1 MRNLLLLFI
10 NILVFSSISFS
21 QNISFFPN
29 SQYVCQGGSVTFGF
43 NGPAVPAGSTYDWSF
58 AGAGPS
64 IANSTS
70 PTPLVSFAGSGSL
83 SGLCNIT
90 LTINQGTLNE
100 LFYTTK
106 VQVLASSPTV
116 TENPGNPTTFCVGT
130 PTSILYTVTG
140 GGCPTLSGGNGLAVS
155 CNSNSVAGF
164 IIGYNVT
171 ISGTPT
177 TAGCL
182 GSLTSQPLGS
192 CPGSTPAVFSLSQ
205 KCINKKPTV
214 TSISYSSPSFCTT
227 AGLQS
232 VSLNGSNGTI
242 YSGSSSSV
250 WPFNSGV
257 YSAPTGLSI
266 NASTGEITPSS
277 STPGTYLVT
286 FTIAAANGCT
296 LVTSTTSVIITGLPT
311 ANLSYPLSPWC
322 NSITSQQ
329 LPSLNGTNGYQ
340 PGIYS
345 SPTLSSINA
354 STGAIIPSTNPTGP
368 HTVTYTTL
376 ALGGCPA
383 VSTNTTVT
391 INPIPIASA
400 DAITSTTNCSGI
412 NAELEL
418 YSNIG
423 FNYQWLLNNNPATEP
438 GNSGVISTGFETYSV
453 SLPGNYT
460 LRVTDP
466 ITNCFST
473 TTDLLTI
480 VVLPLPSIVVSA
492 SPRFLC
498 LGQSTILSG
507 PTGPSIS
514 FVDWYDSND
523 GLIGIGSPYTW
534 AYAASSDVIYAEIM
548 GSNGCSAN
556 SSTISIGVMP
566 LPPVPSIVN
575 SLPSS
580 GTECSPNCV
589 TLFSNTLPLP
599 NMSYSWSSGGGN
611 AINASYCS
619 TGNYNVTHSIIYS
632 NSAFTPS
639 TLTCTNTSIDQLV
652 TIDPAPTTP
661 TITATGGLTS
671 TTFCSGSSITLSV
684 PNLPNTDFE
693 WSNGSF
699 ISSITVNSP
708 GSYSVRIRNTIT
720 GCWSNYA
727 TYTVTMIP
735 LPIPIILSPPSPV
748 CLAAGGSVTL
758 SSNYP
763 AGNSWSGCGAS
774 SSTSSLNV
782 SVSCLYTLTV
792 TQAGC
797 SASTSLNLTINPRP
811 SAVITQ
817 SGSLNI
823 CTGSCVTL
831 SAVNSP
837 NTLYA
842 WYTTS
847 ASGPPIG
854 TNYNYVACSPGTYY
868 VVITDNTTGCSSTS
882 INYTVTT
889 LTSPLNTITIQVP
902 GTNTFCQG
910 GSATLQGPTAPIGT
924 TYTYQWYNT
933 SGPLGIGINQ
943 NATSSGT
950 YYCIITNSNTLCSIQ
965 SNSILITVNPNP
977 TAIINPTTNLCV
989 GAVLTASGIPSSPLY
1004 QYQWFLGG
1012 LPVLGPQNNTYSAT
1026 SAGNVYVR
1034 LTDPNG
1040 CIANSSTVSINALP
1054 TTPVISGI
1062 TPFCAGTS
1070 TTLSTPLVA
1079 NCTYTWSPVGG
1090 TVGATQNI
1098 YTVSAGGTYSVTI
1111 TNSNGCS
1118 STSLTYPVIMT
1129 PTPITPTISPAG
1141 PISLCVGQTQILTST
1156 SPSGAGTNLWNGGT
1170 PTNLLAT
1177 TISNSISGSGSYT
1190 YTVTINGCSA
1200 TSAPVIVTFNPNPS
1214 IPTLTSSAQTL
1225 CAYPTSNVLLTSS
1238 PAAPGIAYS
1247 WNGGTTPGNNQ
1258 TNSITPSSNGTGAYF
1273 VTHTNTTTGCSSISN
1288 SIPVTFNPLPSITIT
1303 PNGPTNYCQ
1312 SGTVT
1317 LNSAVVPALP
1327 NPPYAYSWTGSPAA
1341 LTSTTSAANLTFLS
1355 TSLAGTYTYT
1365 LQATNPTTGCVG
1377 FSLPQT
1383 IQINPNPIATI
1394 TPSGSTTFCQGSNVI
1409 LTAGPTGNS
1418 YVWSGSPFNGSTLSA
1433 ITVSTTGTYGVTVT
1447 NSFGCVNT
1455 SPTQTVAVTANPITP
1470 IITSPITTAICSGN
1484 SLILT
1489 FNNPTNNTTHRW
1501 YETSIGLVQIGGAT
1515 YSATSS
1521 GTYYLVTTSTLSP
1534 LCSSSSNLITVTVNA
1549 NPSTPIISSNIATP
1563 ICQGNSVTLSAGS
1576 YDPNLTYTWTPSS
1589 SNAGG
1594 SLTDDNINNVTA
1606 TGSYVVTVSNSNG
1619 CNALSLPYT
1628 VNVNPLPIVP
1638 IVIASGPTSFC
1649 AGASVNLIVSNQV
1662 VGHIY
1667 DWYLSGGNA
1676 PVFTGT
1682 TYTIINSGIYYV
1694 KARNPIT
1701 LCESNSS
1708 TTPITVNPLPTA
1720 AITPAGPITVCDG
1733 DLLTLTAFNSPGYSF
1748 SWGISNTNVISSSG
1762 IYNVTVTLNGCSA
1775 ISNSVT
1781 VNYISNPSPIIISSP
1796 VSLEACFGGSVNLS
1810 VGGIFPLTAC
1820 TYEWFNSAG
1829 ILVQGPGTNS
1839 SYIATSSGTYRV
1851 KATSTLGTFC
1861 SSFSAPVTVTI
1872 HPNIPVSIIIP
1883 PNSSTSFCEG
1893 TSSITLT
1900 ADPLIGY
1907 TYVWSNGL
1915 TSPTINLSLT
1925 SQSGPYTV
1933 TVTNSVT
1940 NCSATSPIIP
1950 ISIYPNPSAPSI
1962 SPIGPLNS
1970 CAGNPLLT
1978 LTASPSTFPT
1988 YQWKN
1993 GNVNVGSNSPS
2004 HNPASTGTYSVIAT
2018 NSNGCSSLPSNS
2030 TSITIV
2036 PIPATPVIIPQTG
2049 SPLQFCQGLSINLS
2063 ATINSG
2069 STYQWFRNGIPYISG
2084 NPVNITLSGTYTL
2097 IETNS
2102 LGCSSQTSSPLTII
2116 VYPNP
2121 TPVITALSTTE
2132 FCADPGASVT
2142 LQATPGSNLYQW
2154 TCVSPNLLTQAPS
2167 SSPNFIATQSG
2178 TYSVT
2183 TTTSN
2188 NCISAVSNSITVVVN
2203 PLPVATITPGSATSF
2218 CADPGAFVTL
2228 TAGPSGNIYQWSTS
2242 GPALGNPSLASQN
2255 ITQTGMYSVL
2265 VTNPITNCE
2274 NTASLPVTVNPLPTP
2289 SIIASGITTPL
2300 CDGQSVVLTADP
2312 TGSGLT
2318 YIWSPSSFTSI
2329 ATPPITSSGTYSV
2342 KITDANGCS
2351 ATSAPV
2357 PVVFNSNPIAFIT
2370 PSSLPTFC
2378 QGETITLQS
2387 NPMSDNYV
2395 WSQQLSP
2402 GVYTIIA
2409 SGIPSIPVSQSGIY
2423 TVTNYNPSGC
2433 FTTSN
2438 PITVTVN
2445 PLPTPLITA
2454 IGAGIPGNTEVCQ
2467 GNSVFLSVSGIG
2479 ITSYQWR
2486 VNGVNIPGANSI
2498 NYPATSSGFYSVEVG
2513 NNNNCFKISSEV
2525 EVTINPNPTAEINYL
2540 NSPDPILLCP
2550 GGTIGLTAAPSSMY
2564 YSWNS
2569 PNLGFETNQFVLAT
2583 TSGTYEV
2590 IVTDPATGCFDTSD
2604 PVNVTIQTLG
2614 TTSAAVIGMPSTLT
2628 LCPGSLFTLSGITTP
2643 NASSFNWTLIS
2654 APAGC
2659 NLIGASTLNP
2669 TFTSGTV
2676 SGTAILRL
2684 NTSLNYPC
2692 NTVPSYQDITI
2703 NISPSIPTLSN
2714 NINSGLVDQVLCS
2727 NIPIDPIIFNV
2738 LDILGSGTTIPSVT
2752 IDGTTVLASTPYNG
2766 ISWNFIGGQVVI
2778 SGTPNFGTY
2787 TYTVNGIPTGSP
2799 SCLLTSL
2806 SGTITSQAPSL
2817 SIFSGQ
2823 FTNNQII
2830 CIGTSIAPII
2840 YDYTGIISS
2849 IDLPDGVFAQS
2860 NTSGNQYTISGT
2872 PLAVGYY
2879 NYVIT
2884 TETVCGFETLL
2895 GEITVIPPITGNT
2908 SGTATTTNCD
2918 GSEFTLIG
2926 GILNSSANT
2935 NYTYLWVYSTSI
2947 TGPYDPAPGINTNA
2961 NYEGTIYLANDTLYF
2976 RRFVYAGDCYDY
2988 AAPVMVHVIPLG
3000 TNPNM
3005 IAFAGADQTISLG
3018 QSVEL
3023 VTTGVNISEYNWS
3036 PTIGLSSATI
3046 SNPFA
3051 SPVSTTIYTLTV
3063 QDIYGC
3069 SYSDDITVTVLNDY
3083 SLTIPSL
3090 ITPNDDGSN
3099 DFWEIP
3105 ESLFYTGTTVK
3116 IINREGQEVYSSS
3129 NYDNTW
3135 DGTFNGK
3142 LLPEATYYYFIQFP
3156 NSEITHKGPVTILRN
3171 IK

>member
-1 MRNLLLLFI
+1 LNINVSTGDITPFGSTPGNYTVIYTIPFSISGCPPATATRQVTITATPVVPTITYSGSPFCTSLLSAQPVTQTGATGGTYSSSPSGLSI
-10 NILVFSSISFS
+10 NATTGAITPSTSTAGNYTVTYTVAASGGCAAVSTTTSVTITGNPTATINYTGSPWCTTAAVQSVILTGTFGYTGGTYSSTTGLSIDASTGAITPSTSTAGIYTVTYTVAASGGCATVTATKSVTITLAPVAPSISYTGSPWCTTEPAQPVTQTGSSGGTYSSSPGGLIINASSGAITPSTSTAGNYTVTYTVAASGGCAAVSTTTSVTITGNPTATINYTGSPWCTTAAVQSVSLTGTFGYTGGTYSSTTGLSIDASTGAITPSTSTGGTYTVIYTLAASGGCATVTATKSVTITLAPVVPTISYIGSPWCTTAPVQPVTQTGQTGGIYSSALGLSVSAITGAITPSTSTAGNYTVLYAIAASGGCAAVSSTIPVTITAVPVTPVITYPGSPFCTSLSSTQPVTLIGPTGGIYSSSPSPGLSINVNTGGITPIASTAGTYLVTYTVAASGGCLAVDATRSVTITEAPVSPTISYSDVAFCKTASDQSVTQIGEPGGIYSFTPAGLSCNPSTGLISPSSSAAGTYTITYTVAASLGCAAVSGTRVITITALPVVILSPSPSAPFCVSETGTLSLIGSSTSGYYTSTPAGLQINASTGVINPGSNQGTYTIAYTIPASGGCPEVSDTTLVTILQNPLAAINVVGTTSPCSGDIPLTSLQTTLYFGETISWRRGGIPISPSETNSSLNVTQTGSYDAIITNAVGCFTTSNAIAVTLNPVPPTYTPAGANSFCIGEFSTLSVPPISGYNYQWYLGGAQISGATSNSYNSISTSGTYNVEVTIASSGCNVFSNDVIVTGYDKPTIPTFTNASPSVICSPNSVTLETNLISTSYPGSPSASYLWSGGNSSTTNSATYSTTGNYTATHRLTYPTSPNLTCTSSQNHQVTINPLPTAPTIAGVTSFCIGSSTTLSVAFNAAYTYQWFLNDIPTGPASNTYSGIASAGTYKVRVTDIITGCSIFSNSVTVTSTNLPIAVISASPSVNPVCLNSGGLVTLTSSSSAGNTWSTCSGNLSTQSISVS
-21 QNISFFPN
+21 SSCNIILTVTSGGCTSLPVSYNLIINQNPTANISPTGPHTI
-29 SQYVCQGGSVTFGF
+29 CQGGSVTLSVTPTPPSGTTTNWYKLPDITNPVFL
-43 NGPAVPAGSTYDWSF
+43 NSSTYAANTTGNYYCIVTNNTTNCSF
-58 AGAGPS
+58 
-64 IANSTS
+64 TS
-70 PTPLVSFAGSGSL
+70 PTQVVNVTIPGTASISYPNTSYCTTSTPQAVTLIGTPGGTYSVFPIIGLLVSSSTGTITIAGATPGSYT
-83 SGLCNIT
+83 IT
-90 LTINQGTLNE
+90 YTLP
-100 LFYTTK
+100 
-106 VQVLASSPTV
+106 AS
-116 TENPGNPTTFCVGT
+116 
-130 PTSILYTVTG
+130 
-140 GGCPTLSGGNGLAVS
+140 GGCPAVTAS
-155 CNSNSVAGF
+155 A
-164 IIGYNVT
+164 NVT
-171 ISGTPT
+171 ITANTIPLFTAVGPYCSGAIIPQLPNPSLNGIIGTWSPAINNTTTTLYTFTPT
-177 TAGCL
+177 AGL
-182 GSLTSQPLGS
+182 GQCASPVNTTIAITSP
-192 CPGSTPAVFSLSQ
+192 
-205 KCINKKPTV
+205 PTI
-214 TSISYSSPSFCTT
+214 TEISYSSPSYCTSTTTTQVPFGVTPGGVFSVNSTGLNAWNSATGSFVPSGSIPGVYTISYTIGSASSTCGSVFVQAIVTITQAAAAPTISYPFSAYCKSET
-227 AGLQS
+227 AQQLPSITGSGGIIS
-232 VSLNGSNGTI
+232 VSP
-242 YSGSSSSV
+242 SS
-250 WPFNSGV
+250 
-257 YSAPTGLSI
+257 GLSI
-266 NASTGEITPSS
+266 NSSGIITPSLS
-277 STPGTYLVT
+277 AIGIYTITYTIPASAGCLSQIANTTITIKPIPTAPTITYSTPLIFCDGGSVILSIIPIIGHTYKWWKIGDQTFSGTGT
-286 FTIAAANGCT
+286 SFAA
-296 LVTSTTSVIITGLPT
+296 STTG
-311 ANLSYPLSPWC
+311 SYYVE
-322 NSITSQQ
+322 ITSISTNCSDES
-329 LPSLNGTNGYQ
+329 LPVDVTVKPLPN
-340 PGIYS
+340 
-345 SPTLSSINA
+345 
-354 STGAIIPSTNPTGP
+354 AIISPTGP
-368 HTVTYTTL
+368 L
-376 ALGGCPA
+376 A
-383 VSTNTTVT
+383 
-391 INPIPIASA
+391 I
-400 DAITSTTNCSGI
+400 
-412 NAELEL
+412 
-418 YSNIG
+418 
-423 FNYQWLLNNNPATEP
+423 
-438 GNSGVISTGFETYSV
+438 
-453 SLPGNYT
+453 
-460 LRVTDP
+460 
-466 ITNCFST
+466 
-473 TTDLLTI
+473 
-480 VVLPLPSIVVSA
+480 
-492 SPRFLC
+492 
-498 LGQSTILSG
+498 
-507 PTGPSIS
+507 
-514 FVDWYDSND
+514 
-523 GLIGIGSPYTW
+523 
-534 AYAASSDVIYAEIM
+534 
-548 GSNGCSAN
+548 
-556 SSTISIGVMP
+556 
-566 LPPVPSIVN
+566 
-575 SLPSS
+575 
-580 GTECSPNCV
+580 
-589 TLFSNTLPLP
+589 
-599 NMSYSWSSGGGN
+599 
-611 AINASYCS
+611 
-619 TGNYNVTHSIIYS
+619 
-632 NSAFTPS
+632 
-639 TLTCTNTSIDQLV
+639 
-652 TIDPAPTTP
+652 
-661 TITATGGLTS
+661 
-671 TTFCSGSSITLSV
+671 
-684 PNLPNTDFE
+684 
-693 WSNGSF
+693 
-699 ISSITVNSP
+699 
-708 GSYSVRIRNTIT
+708 
-720 GCWSNYA
+720 
-727 TYTVTMIP
+727 
-735 LPIPIILSPPSPV
+735 
-748 CLAAGGSVTL
+748 
-758 SSNYP
+758 
-763 AGNSWSGCGAS
+763 
-774 SSTSSLNV
+774 
-782 SVSCLYTLTV
+782 
-792 TQAGC
+792 
-797 SASTSLNLTINPRP
+797 
-811 SAVITQ
+811 
-817 SGSLNI
+817 
-823 CTGSCVTL
+823 
-831 SAVNSP
+831 
-837 NTLYA
+837 
-842 WYTTS
+842 
-847 ASGPPIG
+847 
-854 TNYNYVACSPGTYY
+854 
-868 VVITDNTTGCSSTS
+868 
-882 INYTVTT
+882 
-889 LTSPLNTITIQVP
+889 
-902 GTNTFCQG
+902 
-910 GSATLQGPTAPIGT
+910 
-924 TYTYQWYNT
+924 
-933 SGPLGIGINQ
+933 
-943 NATSSGT
+943 
-950 YYCIITNSNTLCSIQ
+950 
-965 SNSILITVNPNP
+965 
-977 TAIINPTTNLCV
+977 
-989 GAVLTASGIPSSPLY
+989 
-1004 QYQWFLGG
+1004 
-1012 LPVLGPQNNTYSAT
+1012 
-1026 SAGNVYVR
+1026 
-1034 LTDPNG
+1034 
-1040 CIANSSTVSINALP
+1040 
-1054 TTPVISGI
+1054 
-1062 TPFCAGTS
+1062 CAGTS
-1070 TTLSTPLVA
+1070 TTL
-1079 NCTYTWSPVGG
+1079 
-1090 TVGATQNI
+1090 
-1098 YTVSAGGTYSVTI
+1098 
-1111 TNSNGCS
+1111 
-1118 STSLTYPVIMT
+1118 
-1129 PTPITPTISPAG
+1129 
-1141 PISLCVGQTQILTST
+1141 
-1156 SPSGAGTNLWNGGT
+1156 
-1170 PTNLLAT
+1170 
-1177 TISNSISGSGSYT
+1177 
-1190 YTVTINGCSA
+1190 
-1200 TSAPVIVTFNPNPS
+1200 
-1214 IPTLTSSAQTL
+1214 
-1225 CAYPTSNVLLTSS
+1225 
-1238 PAAPGIAYS
+1238 
-1247 WNGGTTPGNNQ
+1247 
-1258 TNSITPSSNGTGAYF
+1258 
-1273 VTHTNTTTGCSSISN
+1273 
-1288 SIPVTFNPLPSITIT
+1288 
-1303 PNGPTNYCQ
+1303 
-1312 SGTVT
+1312 
-1317 LNSAVVPALP
+1317 
-1327 NPPYAYSWTGSPAA
+1327 
-1341 LTSTTSAANLTFLS
+1341 
-1355 TSLAGTYTYT
+1355 
-1365 LQATNPTTGCVG
+1365 
-1377 FSLPQT
+1377 
-1383 IQINPNPIATI
+1383 
-1394 TPSGSTTFCQGSNVI
+1394 
-1409 LTAGPTGNS
+1409 
-1418 YVWSGSPFNGSTLSA
+1418 
-1433 ITVSTTGTYGVTVT
+1433 
-1447 NSFGCVNT
+1447 
-1455 SPTQTVAVTANPITP
+1455 
-1470 IITSPITTAICSGN
+1470 
-1484 SLILT
+1484 
-1489 FNNPTNNTTHRW
+1489 
-1501 YETSIGLVQIGGAT
+1501 
-1515 YSATSS
+1515 
-1521 GTYYLVTTSTLSP
+1521 
-1534 LCSSSSNLITVTVNA
+1534 
-1549 NPSTPIISSNIATP
+1549 
-1563 ICQGNSVTLSAGS
+1563 
-1576 YDPNLTYTWTPSS
+1576 
-1589 SNAGG
+1589 
-1594 SLTDDNINNVTA
+1594 
-1606 TGSYVVTVSNSNG
+1606 
-1619 CNALSLPYT
+1619 
-1628 VNVNPLPIVP
+1628 
-1638 IVIASGPTSFC
+1638 
-1649 AGASVNLIVSNQV
+1649 
-1662 VGHIY
+1662 
-1667 DWYLSGGNA
+1667 
-1676 PVFTGT
+1676 
-1682 TYTIINSGIYYV
+1682 
-1694 KARNPIT
+1694 
-1701 LCESNSS
+1701 
-1708 TTPITVNPLPTA
+1708 
-1720 AITPAGPITVCDG
+1720 
-1733 DLLTLTAFNSPGYSF
+1733 TAFNAAGYSF
-1748 SWGISNTNVISSSG
+1748 SWGASHIYQVSTAG
-1762 IYNVTVTLNGCSA
+1762 TYNVTVSLNGCSA
-1775 ISNSVT
+1775 LSNDVVVSV
-1781 VNYISNPSPIIISSP
+1781 IPNPLPGITSSPIN
-1796 VSLEACFGGSVNLS
+1796 LQACFGQAVTLLVNNITPLSDYTFQWFSASGPSVL
-1810 VGGIFPLTAC
+1810 
-1820 TYEWFNSAG
+1820 
-1829 ILVQGPGTNS
+1829 GTLS
-1839 SYIATSSGTYRV
+1839 SYSATTSGNYYIRV
-1851 KATSTLGTFC
+1851 TSATGSFC
-1861 SSFSAPVTVTI
+1861 TAESAEVAVTI

-1900 ADPLIGY
+1900 ASPIIGH
-1907 TYVWSNGL
+1907 THVWSNGQ
-1915 TSPTINLSLT
+1915 TSSTINLSLA
-1925 SQSGPYTV
+1925 SQSNPYTV
-1933 TVTNSVT
+1933 TVTNTVT
-1940 NCSATSPIIP
+1940 NCSATSAPMPIT
-1950 ISIYPNPSAPSI
+1950 IYPNPSAPSI

-2142 LQATPGSNLYQW
+2142 LQATPGFNSYQW
-2154 TCVSPNLLTQAPS
+2154 TCVSPTLPTQAAS

-2178 TYSVT
+2178 TYTVT
-2183 TTTSN
+2183 TTNSN
-2188 NCISAVSNSITVVVN
+2188 GCISAVSNSIPVVVN
-2203 PLPVATITPGSATSF
+2203 PLPLASITNGSATTF

-2402 GVYTIIA
+2402 GVYTITA

-2454 IGAGIPGNTEVCQ
+2454 IGAGILGNTEVCQ

-2628 LCPGSLFTLSGITTP
+2628 LCPGSLFTLSGITS
-2643 NASSFNWTLIS
+2643 NATSFNWTLIS

-2659 NLIGASTLNP
+2659 NLIGANTLNP
-2669 TFTSGTV
+2669 TFTSGSV

-2684 NTSLNYPC
+2684 NTSLNYAC
-2692 NTVPSYQDITI
+2692 NTDSSYQDITI

-2752 IDGTTVLASTPYNG
+2752 INGTTVLASTPYNG

>member
-10 NILVFSSISFS
+10 NILVFTSISFS

-29 SQYVCQGGSVTFGF
+29 SQYVCQGGSVTFGY

-171 ISGTPT
+171 ISGTPA

-192 CPGSTPAVFSLSQ
+192 CPGSSPAVFSLSQ

-227 AGLQS
+227 AALQS

-242 YSGSSSSV
+242 YSGGSPSV
-250 WPFNSGV
+250 WLFSSGL
-257 YSAPTGLSI
+257 YSAPSGLTI
-266 NASTGEITPSS
+266 DVSTGAITPSTS
-277 STPGTYLVT
+277 SAGTYTVT
-286 FTIAAANGCT
+286 YTIAAANGCAA
-296 LVTSTTSVIITGLPT
+296 VTTTTPVTITELPT
-311 ANLSYPLSPWC
+311 ANLSYPSSPWC

-329 LPSLNGTNGYQ
+329 IPSLNGTNGYQ
-340 PGIYS
+340 PGTYS

-354 STGAIIPSTNPTGP
+354 STGAIIPSANPTGT

-376 ALGGCPA
+376 ASGGCPA
-383 VSTNTTVT
+383 VSTTTTVT

-423 FNYQWLLNNNPATEP
+423 FNYQWLLNSSPATEP

-466 ITNCFST
+466 TTNCFST
-473 TTDLLTI
+473 TTNLLTI
-480 VVLPLPSIVVSA
+480 VVLPLPSKVVSA
-492 SPRFLC
+492 NPRFLC

-534 AYAASSDVIYAEIM
+534 AYPASSDVIYAEIM
-548 GSNGCSAN
+548 GSNGCSAI

-566 LPPVPSIVN
+566 LPPVPSIVS

-619 TGNYNVTHSIIYS
+619 TGNYTVTHSIIYS

-639 TLTCTNTSIDQLV
+639 TLTCTNTSISQLV
-652 TIDPAPTTP
+652 TINPAPTTP

-699 ISSITVNSP
+699 ISSIIVNSP

-735 LPIPIILSPPSPV
+735 LPAPIILSPPSPI
-748 CLAAGGSVTL
+748 CLAAGGTVSL

-774 SSTSSLNV
+774 GSTSTLSV

-817 SGSLNI
+817 SGALNI
-823 CTGSCVTL
+823 CAGSCVTL
-831 SAVNSP
+831 NAVNSP

-842 WYTTS
+842 WYTT
-847 ASGPPIG
+847 ASILPIG
-854 TNYNYVACSPGTYY
+854 TNSNYVACSPGTYY

-882 INYTVTT
+882 INYQVTT
-889 LTSPLNTITIQVP
+889 LTSPINTITIQVP

-910 GSATLQGPTAPIGT
+910 GSATLLGPTAPNGT
-924 TYTYQWYNT
+924 TYTWQWFNT
-933 SGPLGIGINQ
+933 GGFVGSGQ
-943 NATSSGT
+943 NYIATSSGT
-950 YYCIITNSNTLCSIQ
+950 YYCIITNSNTLCSVQ
-965 SNSILITVNPNP
+965 SNSIVITVNPNP

-1004 QYQWFLGG
+1004 TYQWFLGG
-1012 LPVLGPQNNTYSAT
+1012 GPVGGPQNNTYSAT
-1026 SAGNVYVR
+1026 SAGNVSVR

-1040 CIANSSTVSINALP
+1040 CSANSSTVTINTLP

-1079 NCTYTWSPVGG
+1079 NCTYTWSPSGG
-1090 TVGATQNI
+1090 IAGATQNI
-1098 YTVSAGGTYSVTI
+1098 YTVSTGGTYSVTI

-1141 PISLCVGQTQILTST
+1141 PISLCVGQTQILTAT

-1288 SIPVTFNPLPSITIT
+1288 SIPVTFNPLPNITIT

-1317 LNSAVVPALP
+1317 LNSAVVPALTIP
-1327 NPPYAYSWTGSPAA
+1327 TVYAYSWTGSPAA
-1341 LTSTTSAANLTFLS
+1341 VTTTTSAANLTFLS

-1418 YVWSGSPFNGSTLSA
+1418 YVWSGSPFNGSNLSA

-1470 IITSPITTAICSGN
+1470 IITSPINTAICSGN

-1501 YETSIGLVQIGGAT
+1501 YETSIGLVQTGGTTFAAT
-1515 YSATSS
+1515 NS

-1549 NPSTPIISSNIATP
+1549 NPSTPIISSSIATP

-1576 YDPNLTYTWTPSS
+1576 YDPNLTYTWTPSA

-1628 VNVNPLPIVP
+1628 VTVNPLPIVP
-1638 IVIASGPTSFC
+1638 IVIASGLTTFC
-1649 AGASVNLIVSNQV
+1649 AGASVNLIVSNPV

-1667 DWYLSGGNA
+1667 DWYLSGGGV

-1720 AITPAGPITVCDG
+1720 AITPAGPITVCAG
-1733 DLLTLTAFNSPGYSF
+1733 DNLVLTAFNSPGYSF
-1748 SWGISNTNVISSSG
+1748 SWGSSNTNVKSSSG

-1781 VNYISNPSPIIISSP
+1781 VNYIPNPSPIIISSP
-1796 VSLEACFGGSVNLS
+1796 VSLEACYGGSVNLS

-1893 TSSITLT
+1893 TTSITLT
-1900 ADPLIGY
+1900 ASPIIGH
-1907 TYVWSNGL
+1907 THVWSNGQ
-1915 TSPTINLSLT
+1915 TSSTINLSLA
-1925 SQSGPYTV
+1925 SQSNPYTV
-1933 TVTNSVT
+1933 TVTNTVT
-1940 NCSATSPIIP
+1940 NCSATSAPMPIT
-1950 ISIYPNPSAPSI
+1950 IYPNPSAPSI

-1993 GNVNVGSNSPS
+1993 GTVNVGSNSPS

-2142 LQATPGSNLYQW
+2142 LQATPGFNSYQW
-2154 TCVSPNLLTQAPS
+2154 TCVSPTLPTQPSS

-2178 TYSVT
+2178 TYTVT
-2183 TTTSN
+2183 TTNSN
-2188 NCISAVSNSITVVVN
+2188 GCISAVSNSIPVVVK
-2203 PLPVATITPGSATSF
+2203 PLPIASITPGSATTF

-2318 YIWSPSSFTSI
+2318 YLWSPSSFTSI

-2357 PVVFNSNPIAFIT
+2357 PVVFNSNPVAFIT
-2370 PSSLPTFC
+2370 PNSLPTLC
-2378 QGETITLQS
+2378 QGDTITLQS

-2395 WSQQLSP
+2395 WSQQLST
-2402 GVYTIIA
+2402 GGNTIIA

-2445 PLPTPLITA
+2445 PLPTPLISA
-2454 IGAGIPGNTEVCQ
+2454 IGAGILGNTEVCQ

-2550 GGTIGLTAAPSSMY
+2550 GETIGLTAAPSSMY

-2628 LCPGSLFTLSGITTP
+2628 LCPGSLFTLSGITS
-2643 NASSFNWTLIS
+2643 NATSFNWTLIS

-2659 NLIGASTLNP
+2659 NLIGANTLNP
-2669 TFTSGTV
+2669 TFTSGSV

-2684 NTSLNYPC
+2684 NTSLNYAC
-2692 NTVPSYQDITI
+2692 NTDSSYQDITI

-2727 NIPIDPIIFNV
+2727 NSPIDPIIFNV

-2849 IDLPDGVFAQS
+2849 IDLPDGVIAQS

-3023 VTTGVNISEYNWS
+3023 VTSGVNISEYNWS

-3129 NYDNTW
+3129 SYDNTW
-3135 DGTFNGK
+3135 DGTYNGK
-3142 LLPEATYYYFIQFP
+3142 QLPEATYYYFIQFP

>member
-1 MRNLLLLFI
+1 
-10 NILVFSSISFS
+10 
-21 QNISFFPN
+21 
-29 SQYVCQGGSVTFGF
+29 
-43 NGPAVPAGSTYDWSF
+43 
-58 AGAGPS
+58 
-64 IANSTS
+64 
-70 PTPLVSFAGSGSL
+70 
-83 SGLCNIT
+83 
-90 LTINQGTLNE
+90 
-100 LFYTTK
+100 
-106 VQVLASSPTV
+106 
-116 TENPGNPTTFCVGT
+116 
-130 PTSILYTVTG
+130 
-140 GGCPTLSGGNGLAVS
+140 
-155 CNSNSVAGF
+155 
-164 IIGYNVT
+164 
-171 ISGTPT
+171 
-177 TAGCL
+177 
-182 GSLTSQPLGS
+182 
-192 CPGSTPAVFSLSQ
+192 
-205 KCINKKPTV
+205 
-214 TSISYSSPSFCTT
+214 
-227 AGLQS
+227 
-232 VSLNGSNGTI
+232 
-242 YSGSSSSV
+242 
-250 WPFNSGV
+250 
-257 YSAPTGLSI
+257 
-266 NASTGEITPSS
+266 
-277 STPGTYLVT
+277 
-286 FTIAAANGCT
+286 
-296 LVTSTTSVIITGLPT
+296 
-311 ANLSYPLSPWC
+311 
-322 NSITSQQ
+322 
-329 LPSLNGTNGYQ
+329 
-340 PGIYS
+340 
-345 SPTLSSINA
+345 
-354 STGAIIPSTNPTGP
+354 
-368 HTVTYTTL
+368 
-376 ALGGCPA
+376 
-383 VSTNTTVT
+383 
-391 INPIPIASA
+391 
-400 DAITSTTNCSGI
+400 
-412 NAELEL
+412 
-418 YSNIG
+418 
-423 FNYQWLLNNNPATEP
+423 
-438 GNSGVISTGFETYSV
+438 
-453 SLPGNYT
+453 
-460 LRVTDP
+460 
-466 ITNCFST
+466 
-473 TTDLLTI
+473 
-480 VVLPLPSIVVSA
+480 
-492 SPRFLC
+492 
-498 LGQSTILSG
+498 
-507 PTGPSIS
+507 
-514 FVDWYDSND
+514 
-523 GLIGIGSPYTW
+523 
-534 AYAASSDVIYAEIM
+534 
-548 GSNGCSAN
+548 
-556 SSTISIGVMP
+556 
-566 LPPVPSIVN
+566 
-575 SLPSS
+575 
-580 GTECSPNCV
+580 
-589 TLFSNTLPLP
+589 
-599 NMSYSWSSGGGN
+599 
-611 AINASYCS
+611 
-619 TGNYNVTHSIIYS
+619 
-632 NSAFTPS
+632 
-639 TLTCTNTSIDQLV
+639 
-652 TIDPAPTTP
+652 
-661 TITATGGLTS
+661 
-671 TTFCSGSSITLSV
+671 
-684 PNLPNTDFE
+684 
-693 WSNGSF
+693 
-699 ISSITVNSP
+699 
-708 GSYSVRIRNTIT
+708 
-720 GCWSNYA
+720 
-727 TYTVTMIP
+727 
-735 LPIPIILSPPSPV
+735 
-748 CLAAGGSVTL
+748 
-758 SSNYP
+758 
-763 AGNSWSGCGAS
+763 
-774 SSTSSLNV
+774 
-782 SVSCLYTLTV
+782 
-792 TQAGC
+792 
-797 SASTSLNLTINPRP
+797 
-811 SAVITQ
+811 
-817 SGSLNI
+817 
-823 CTGSCVTL
+823 
-831 SAVNSP
+831 
-837 NTLYA
+837 
-842 WYTTS
+842 
-847 ASGPPIG
+847 
-854 TNYNYVACSPGTYY
+854 
-868 VVITDNTTGCSSTS
+868 
-882 INYTVTT
+882 
-889 LTSPLNTITIQVP
+889 
-902 GTNTFCQG
+902 
-910 GSATLQGPTAPIGT
+910 
-924 TYTYQWYNT
+924 
-933 SGPLGIGINQ
+933 
-943 NATSSGT
+943 
-950 YYCIITNSNTLCSIQ
+950 
-965 SNSILITVNPNP
+965 
-977 TAIINPTTNLCV
+977 
-989 GAVLTASGIPSSPLY
+989 
-1004 QYQWFLGG
+1004 
-1012 LPVLGPQNNTYSAT
+1012 
-1026 SAGNVYVR
+1026 
-1034 LTDPNG
+1034 
-1040 CIANSSTVSINALP
+1040 
-1054 TTPVISGI
+1054 
-1062 TPFCAGTS
+1062 
-1070 TTLSTPLVA
+1070 
-1079 NCTYTWSPVGG
+1079 
-1090 TVGATQNI
+1090 
-1098 YTVSAGGTYSVTI
+1098 
-1111 TNSNGCS
+1111 
-1118 STSLTYPVIMT
+1118 
-1129 PTPITPTISPAG
+1129 
-1141 PISLCVGQTQILTST
+1141 
-1156 SPSGAGTNLWNGGT
+1156 
-1170 PTNLLAT
+1170 
-1177 TISNSISGSGSYT
+1177 
-1190 YTVTINGCSA
+1190 
-1200 TSAPVIVTFNPNPS
+1200 
-1214 IPTLTSSAQTL
+1214 
-1225 CAYPTSNVLLTSS
+1225 
-1238 PAAPGIAYS
+1238 
-1247 WNGGTTPGNNQ
+1247 
-1258 TNSITPSSNGTGAYF
+1258 
-1273 VTHTNTTTGCSSISN
+1273 
-1288 SIPVTFNPLPSITIT
+1288 
-1303 PNGPTNYCQ
+1303 
-1312 SGTVT
+1312 
-1317 LNSAVVPALP
+1317 
-1327 NPPYAYSWTGSPAA
+1327 
-1341 LTSTTSAANLTFLS
+1341 
-1355 TSLAGTYTYT
+1355 
-1365 LQATNPTTGCVG
+1365 
-1377 FSLPQT
+1377 
-1383 IQINPNPIATI
+1383 
-1394 TPSGSTTFCQGSNVI
+1394 
-1409 LTAGPTGNS
+1409 
-1418 YVWSGSPFNGSTLSA
+1418 
-1433 ITVSTTGTYGVTVT
+1433 
-1447 NSFGCVNT
+1447 
-1455 SPTQTVAVTANPITP
+1455 
-1470 IITSPITTAICSGN
+1470 
-1484 SLILT
+1484 
-1489 FNNPTNNTTHRW
+1489 
-1501 YETSIGLVQIGGAT
+1501 VQIGGAT

-1720 AITPAGPITVCDG
+1720 AITPAGPITVCAG
-1733 DLLTLTAFNSPGYSF
+1733 DNLVLTAFNSPGYSF
-1748 SWGISNTNVISSSG
+1748 SWGSSNTNVISSSG

-1775 ISNSVT
+1775 NSNSVT
-1781 VNYISNPSPIIISSP
+1781 VNYIPNPSPIIISSP

-1900 ADPLIGY
+1900 ASPIIGH
-1907 TYVWSNGL
+1907 THVWSNGQ
-1915 TSPTINLSLT
+1915 TSSTINLSLA
-1925 SQSGPYTV
+1925 SQSNPYTV
-1933 TVTNSVT
+1933 TVTNTVT
-1940 NCSATSPIIP
+1940 NCSATSAPMPIT
-1950 ISIYPNPSAPSI
+1950 IYPNPSAPSI

-1978 LTASPSTFPT
+1978 LTSSPSTFPT

-2154 TCVSPNLLTQAPS
+2154 TCVSPTLPTQAAS

-2178 TYSVT
+2178 TYTVT
-2183 TTTSN
+2183 TTNSN
-2188 NCISAVSNSITVVVN
+2188 GCISAVSNSIPVVVN
-2203 PLPVATITPGSATSF
+2203 PLPLASITPGSATTF

-2228 TAGPSGNIYQWSTS
+2228 TAGPSGNIYEWSTS
-2242 GPALGNPSLASQN
+2242 GLPLGNPSLASQN

-2289 SIIASGITTPL
+2289 SIIASGITQPL

-2318 YIWSPSSFTSI
+2318 YLWSPSSFTSI

-2357 PVVFNSNPIAFIT
+2357 PVVFNSNPVAFIT
-2370 PSSLPTFC
+2370 PNSLPTLC
-2378 QGETITLQS
+2378 QGDTITLQS

-2395 WSQQLSP
+2395 WSQQLST
-2402 GVYTIIA
+2402 GGNTIIA

-2628 LCPGSLFTLSGITTP
+2628 LCPGSLFTLSGITS
-2643 NASSFNWTLIS
+2643 NATSFNWTLIS

-2659 NLIGASTLNP
+2659 NLIGANTLNP
-2669 TFTSGTV
+2669 TFTSGSV

-2684 NTSLNYPC
+2684 NTSLNYAC
-2692 NTVPSYQDITI
+2692 NTDSSYQDITI

-2840 YDYTGIISS
+2840 YDYTGIIAS
-2849 IDLPDGVFAQS
+2849 IDLPDGVIAQS

>member
-21 QNISFFPN
+21 QIIPSTNIVCVGN
-29 SQYVCQGGSVTFGF
+29 SATFSYTGS
-43 NGPAVPAGSTYDWSF
+43 VPAGSTYAWSF
-58 AGAGPS
+58 TNGTPANSSLPIPPPIFFNSAGVGQVSLIITTPIPTQINPQFINIQVLGSVPS
-64 IANSTS
+64 ISVSNPNSNYCVES
-70 PTPLVSFAGSGSL
+70 PIIPIVYTISGGACPTLTSGSL
-83 SGLCNIT
+83 NGLTSTCNAISYLGFTSGHTFTIT
-90 LTINQGTLNE
+90 GTPATSGCLNAI
-100 LFYTTK
+100 Y
-106 VQVLASSPTV
+106 SSP
-116 TENPGNPTTFCVGT
+116 
-130 PTSILYTVTG
+130 SL
-140 GGCPTLSGGNGLAVS
+140 GGCSGSSPINLSSICVN
-155 CNSNSVAGF
+155 
-164 IIGYNVT
+164 
-171 ISGTPT
+171 
-177 TAGCL
+177 
-182 GSLTSQPLGS
+182 Q
-192 CPGSTPAVFSLSQ
+192 
-205 KCINKKPTV
+205 KPTA
-214 TSISYSSPSFCTT
+214 TSISYSSPSFCNTLTSTGT
-227 AGLQS
+227 AQL
-232 VSLNGSNGTI
+232 LGSDGVI
-242 YSGSSSSV
+242 YSGGIPSS
-250 WPFNSGV
+250 WPYTVGTYSAFPSGLVFNSSNTGDIDP
-257 YSAPTGLSI
+257 SASD
-266 NASTGEITPSS
+266 
-277 STPGTYLVT
+277 PGFYTVTY
-286 FTIAAANGCT
+286 TIAAANGCA
-296 LVTSTTSVIITGLPT
+296 LVLATTSVTITGLPIIT
-311 ANLSYPLSPWC
+311 NFSYPSSPWC
-322 NSITSQQ
+322 NSIISQQ
-329 LPSLNGTNGYQ
+329 LPSLDGTNGYQ
-340 PGIYS
+340 PGTYS

-354 STGAIIPSTNPTGP
+354 STGAIIPSTNPTGT

-376 ALGGCPA
+376 ASGGCPA
-383 VSTNTTVT
+383 VSTTTTVT

-423 FNYQWLLNNNPATEP
+423 FNYQWLLNSSPATEP

-466 ITNCFST
+466 TTSCSFT
-473 TTDLLTI
+473 TTPPII
-480 VVLPLPSIVVSA
+480 VTVLPLPSTVVSA
-492 SPRFLC
+492 NPRFLC

-534 AYAASSDVIYAEIM
+534 AYPASSDVIYAEVM
-548 GSNGCSAN
+548 GSNGCSAISN
-556 SSTISIGVMP
+556 TISIGVMP
-566 LPPVPSIVN
+566 LPPVPSIVS

-619 TGNYNVTHSIIYS
+619 TGNYTVTHSIIYS

-639 TLTCTNTSIDQLV
+639 TLTCTNTSLPQLV
-652 TIDPAPTTP
+652 TINPAPTTP
-661 TITATGGLTS
+661 TILATGGLTS

-699 ISSITVNSP
+699 TNSIIVSSP

-735 LPIPIILSPPSPV
+735 LPTPIITAPPSPICV
-748 CLAAGGSVTL
+748 AAGGSVVL
-758 SSNYP
+758 GSNYIT
-763 AGNSWSGCGAS
+763 GNSWSGCSNSG
-774 SSTSSLNV
+774 STSTLSV

-817 SGSLNI
+817 SGALNI
-823 CTGSCVTL
+823 CAGSCVTL
-831 SAVNSP
+831 NAVNSP

-842 WYTTS
+842 WYTT
-847 ASGPPIG
+847 ASILPIG
-854 TNYNYVACSPGTYY
+854 TNSNYVACSPGTYY
-868 VVITDNTTGCSSTS
+868 VVITDNTTGCSSQS

-889 LTSPLNTITIQVP
+889 LTSPINTITIQVP

-910 GSATLQGPTAPIGT
+910 GSATLVGPTAPIGT

-933 SGPLGIGINQ
+933 SGPLGVGINQ

-950 YYCIITNSNTLCSIQ
+950 YYCIITNSNTLCSVQ
-965 SNSILITVNPNP
+965 SNSIVITVNPNP

-989 GAVLTASGIPSSPLY
+989 GAVLTASGIPIVSYSY
-1004 QYQWFLGG
+1004 CWIFNGG
-1012 LPVLGPQNNTYSAT
+1012 NCVPGTNTYT
-1026 SAGNVYVR
+1026 STTAGNVYVR

-1040 CIANSSTVSINALP
+1040 CIANSSTVTINALP

-1079 NCTYTWSPVGG
+1079 NCTYTWSPSGG
-1090 TVGATQNI
+1090 IAGPTQNI
-1098 YTVSAGGTYSVTI
+1098 YTVSTGGTYSVTI

-1141 PISLCVGQTQILTST
+1141 PISLCVGQTQILTAT

-1225 CAYPTSNVLLTSS
+1225 CAYPTSNVILTSS

-1258 TNSITPSSNGTGAYF
+1258 TNSITPSSNGSGNYF
-1273 VTHTNTTTGCSSISN
+1273 VTHTNTTTSCSSISN

-1303 PNGPTNYCQ
+1303 PNGPISYCQ

-1327 NPPYAYSWTGSPAA
+1327 NPPVYVYSWTGLPAA
-1341 LTSTTSAANLTFLS
+1341 LTTTTSAANLTFLS

-1447 NSFGCVNT
+1447 NIFGCVNT

-1515 YSATSS
+1515 YAATTS

-1534 LCSSSSNLITVTVNA
+1534 LCSSSSNLVTVTVNA

-1576 YDPNLTYTWTPSS
+1576 YDPNLTYTWTPSA

-1628 VNVNPLPIVP
+1628 VTVNPLPIVP
-1638 IVIASGPTSFC
+1638 IVIASGPTTFC
-1649 AGASVNLIVSNQV
+1649 AGASVNLIVSNPV

-1667 DWYLSGGNA
+1667 DWYLSGGSA

-1720 AITPAGPITVCDG
+1720 AITPAGPITVCAG
-1733 DLLTLTAFNSPGYSF
+1733 DNLVLTAFNSPGYSF
-1748 SWGISNTNVISSSG
+1748 SWGSSNTNVISSSG
-1762 IYNVTVTLNGCSA
+1762 IYNVTVTINGCSA

-1781 VNYISNPSPIIISSP
+1781 VNYIPNPSPIIISSP

-1872 HPNIPVSIIIP
+1872 HPNIPVSITLP
-1883 PNSSTSFCEG
+1883 AGSSTTFCEG

-1900 ADPLIGY
+1900 ADPQIGY
-1907 TYVWSNGL
+1907 THVWSNWL
-1915 TSPTINLSLT
+1915 TSPTINLSLA
-1925 SQSGPYTV
+1925 SESNSYTV

-1940 NCSATSPIIP
+1940 NCSATSAPMPIT
-1950 ISIYPNPSAPSI
+1950 IYTNPSAPTI
-1962 SPIGPLNS
+1962 SPIGPLTS

-1993 GNVNVGSNSPS
+1993 GTVNVGSNSPS

-2018 NSNGCSSLPSNS
+2018 NSNGCSSLPSNP
-2030 TSITIV
+2030 TSITID

-2084 NPVNITLSGTYTL
+2084 NPVNIILSGTYTL

-2121 TPVITALSTTE
+2121 TPVITALSATE

-2154 TCVSPNLLTQAPS
+2154 TCVSPTLPTQPAS

-2178 TYSVT
+2178 TYTVT
-2183 TTTSN
+2183 TTNSN
-2188 NCISAVSNSITVVVN
+2188 GCISAVSNSIPVVVN
-2203 PLPVATITPGSATSF
+2203 PLPLASITNGSATTF

-2228 TAGPSGNIYQWSTS
+2228 TAGPSGNIYEWSTS
-2242 GPALGNPSLASQN
+2242 GQPLGNPSLASQN

-2274 NTASLPVTVNPLPTP
+2274 NTASLTVTVNPLPTP

-2318 YIWSPSSFTSI
+2318 YLWSPSSFTSI

-2357 PVVFNSNPIAFIT
+2357 PVVFNSNPVAFIT
-2370 PSSLPTFC
+2370 PNSLPTLC
-2378 QGETITLQS
+2378 QGDTITLQS

-2402 GVYTIIA
+2402 AVYTIIA

-2445 PLPTPLITA
+2445 PLPNPLISV

-2486 VNGVNIPGANSI
+2486 VNGVDIPGANLIS
-2498 NYPATSSGFYSVEVG
+2498 YSATSSGFYSVEVG

-2525 EVTINPNPTAEINYL
+2525 EVTINPNPTAIINYL
-2540 NSPDPILLCP
+2540 NSPNPILLCP
-2550 GGTIGLTAAPSSMY
+2550 GGTIGLTAAPSSMF
-2564 YSWNS
+2564 YSWSS
-2569 PNLGFETNQFVLAT
+2569 PNGFSMNQFVLAT

-2628 LCPGSLFTLSGITTP
+2628 LCPGSLFTLSGITS
-2643 NASSFNWTLIS
+2643 NATSFNWTLIS

-2659 NLIGASTLNP
+2659 NLIGANTLNP
-2669 TFTSGTV
+2669 TFTSGSV

-2684 NTSLNYPC
+2684 NTSLNYAC
-2692 NTVPSYQDITI
+2692 NTDSSYQDITI

-2849 IDLPDGVFAQS
+2849 IDLPDGVIAQS

-3129 NYDNTW
+3129 SYDNTW